1 MITEIGHKY
10 TPTENIILE
19 EVEPTS
25 GDVVELYYECD
36 RDIGS
41 GEAVLVILNVTKI
54 KETYPNSV
62 IHYVGIDA
70 RRITVQYS
78 VAPPG
83 GEATPAHWWAIA
95 MIILGLIALII
106 FGIYLLH
113 RAGLLPWGPATGNVS
128 VTAVDLYTGN
138 PITAPFTFDGK
149 EYTTTITI
157 EDLDTGKY
165 HIIWLPVE
173 GYLLPDPS
181 VDTVTIIE
189 GKTVEARGE
198 YWPEDAPPRPTTGLL
213 VVDTYPVK
221 GTIYVD
227 AVDCGKAPLELT
239 IEKGDHQVAFGDV
252 SGYEAPQAIVFTMH
266 AGGKKAISGEYKRLW
281 PTWAWAAIS
290 VAGAVALA
298 AIAAAVTRLVRR

>member
-10 TPTENIILE
+10 TTTESIILE
-19 EVEPTS
+19 EVEPKS

-41 GEAVLVILNVTKI
+41 GEAVVIILNVTKI

-62 IHYVGIDA
+62 IHYVGVDA

-83 GEATPAHWWAIA
+83 GEATPLLWWKIA

-106 FGIYLLH
+106 FGIYLLGK
-113 RAGLLPWGPATGNVS
+113 AGLLPWGPAKGNVS
-128 VTAVDLYTGN
+128 VIAINAYDGAAIAAL
-138 PITAPFTFDGK
+138 FTFNGD
-149 EYTTTITI
+149 EYTTPRTIKNLT
-157 EDLDTGKY
+157 TGIY
-165 HIIWLPVE
+165 HITWLPVE
-173 GYLLPDPS
+173 GYLLPDPPTH
-181 VDTVTIIE
+181 TVTVIAD
-189 GKTVEARGE
+189 KTVEDIGN
-198 YWPEDAPPRPTTGLL
+198 YWADGPRPDTGLL

-227 AVDCGKAPLELT
+227 GVDCGKAPFELT

-252 SGYEAPQAIVFTMH
+252 SGYEAPQAVDFTMDT
-266 AGGKKAISGEYKRLW
+266 GGRKPISAEYKRIW
-281 PTWAWAAIS
+281 PNWAWPVIA
-290 VAGAVALA
+290 VAGTVAVA
-298 AIAAAVTRLVRR
+298 AIASAVTKLVRRG

>member
-10 TPTENIILE
+10 TPTESIILE

-83 GEATPAHWWAIA
+83 GEATPMHWYYIA
-95 MIILGLIALII
+95 MIIAGLIALII

-113 RAGLLPWGPATGNVS
+113 RAGLLPWGPAKGDVS
-128 VTAVDLYTGN
+128 VIAINAYDGAA
-138 PITAPFTFDGK
+138 IAAPFTFNGD
-149 EYTTTITI
+149 EYTTPITI
-157 EDLDTGKY
+157 GRVSVGTH
-165 HIIWLPVE
+165 HITWLPVE
-173 GYLLPDPS
+173 GYLLPDPPMH
-181 VDTVTIIE
+181 TVTVIE
-189 GKTVEARGE
+189 DKTVEDVGN
-198 YWPEDAPPRPTTGLL
+198 YWADGPRPDTGLL
-213 VVDTYPVK
+213 VVDTYPVR

-227 AVDCGKAPLELT
+227 EVDCGKGPLELT
-239 IEKGDHQVAFGDV
+239 IEKGDHRVAFGDV
-252 SGYEAPQAIVFTMH
+252 SGYEGPQAVDFTMD
-266 AGGKKAISGEYKRLW
+266 AGGRKAISAEYKRVW
-281 PTWAWAAIS
+281 PTWTWAVIG
-290 VAGAVALA
+290 VAGAA
-298 AIAAAVTRLVRR
+298 AIAAIATAVRAIARR